1 MSQNI
6 PIYIPTYISDQ
17 NYSPTR
23 VQPRL
28 LYYNGQVDCQP
39 YYLVDGE
46 SIAREVTQFP
56 YFDNYSVTSGSQFP
70 EQGSKS
76 LLFFNEQAVYGST
89 PTGSLFSEYWS
100 NYVNLL
106 YNPRTRLVNASAI
119 IPLADYFKM
128 ELNDIVDFRGNY
140 YHLRAIN
147 DYSLTDGTCK
157 IQLLGPLLEGALD
170 LNTASDCEFTYI
182 VEEVQ
187 CNYAYTSSVVTTT
200 TLPPIP
206 GINIL
211 SGGTSGSYVSGSQIF
226 RYNSIATSGS
236 FTQLNVINDSELGA
250 RLMLIGGGGDGG
262 PVSDTPVGSTKAS
275 SGGGAGQVVYYDDY
289 VLGTGIY
296 DIFIGRNNQDSYIRP
311 SGSLIPFLSASS
323 GATGSAITGG
333 ACNQNVKNGWLPGK
347 GKVNGA
353 GGIRLCGTSGSIIC
367 NELVK
372 AGSDGIAGLGFN
384 GATPPSC
391 SPVRTAG
398 GGAGAGGAGGTASPL
413 YPSVSSTVASGIGVT
428 YNLTSASIQ
437 YSIGGRAKI
446 NGQFAEASQQTI
458 LPNTSGSGG
467 DGEGTGK
474 AGLLVIAYP
483 LGTQQL
489 TECNTYTFSGG
500 NGGGTATYIPCGT
513 TTPITIDVPFNQSIT
528 VCIVKTDDYPRVTG
542 TATMSS
548 IGLCNE
554 YIAPTPSTPC
564 GPTASLAQTFVY
576 NYTIVG
582 IQCYPTPQSCQ
593 RLLPGDAFLSY
604 YDIDGVYNE
613 VNVGGPLSGLY
624 GSVCAREF
632 PAPGIWGESAGT
644 ITPTGA
650 VCQSKCIPIPPT
662 TTTTTYP
669 PQNCRTGVT
678 LFTYVTT
685 TILWQN
691 CDGTSGNIRA
701 RNTFILPGCIRPET
715 IVAGGGG
722 EFAIIDN
729 GTQC

>member
-1 MSQNI
+1 MSQII
-6 PIYIPTYISDQ
+6 PIFVPTYISDQ
-17 NYSPTR
+17 NYNPAR

-28 LYYNGQVDCQP
+28 LYYNGQVDCQR
-39 YYLVDGE
+39 YYMVDGSGVSKE
-46 SIAREVTQFP
+46 INQFP
-56 YFDNYSVTSGSQFP
+56 YFDNYSVVSGSQFP
-70 EQGSKS
+70 TTSSKS

-170 LNTASDCEFTYI
+170 LNKPSDCEFTYT

-236 FTQLNVINDSELGA
+236 FTQLNVINDFGLGA

-262 PVSDTPVGSTKAS
+262 PVSDTPVGNDKGS
-275 SGGGAGQVVYYDDY
+275 SGGGAGQITYYDNY
-289 VLGTGIY
+289 VLETGLY
-296 DIFIGRNNQDSYIRP
+296 DVFIGTNNQNSYIRA
-311 SGSLIPFLSASS
+311 SGSLIPFVSASS

-333 ACNQNVKNGWLPGK
+333 SCVKGVKNGWLPGK

-353 GGIRLCGTSGSIIC
+353 GGILLCGVGGSSNCSEQIIT
-367 NELVK
+367 
-372 AGSDGIAGLGFN
+372 GSNGIVGLGFN
-384 GATPPSC
+384 GATPNNC
-391 SPVRTAG
+391 SLTRIAG

-413 YPSVSSTVASGIGVT
+413 YPAASSTVASGVGLT

-446 NGQFAEASQQTI
+446 NGQFAEGAQQTI
-458 LPNTSGSGG
+458 LPLTSGSGG
-467 DGEGTGK
+467 DGEGKGK
-474 AGLLVIAYP
+474 GGLLVLAYP
-483 LGTQQL
+483 LGTEQL

-500 NGGGTATYIPCGT
+500 AGGGLATYIPCGT
-513 TTPITIDVPFNQSIT
+513 TTPITIDIPFNQSVT

-542 TATMSS
+542 TVTMSS

-554 YIAPTPSTPC
+554 YIAPTPLTPC

-576 NYTIVG
+576 NYTVVG
-582 IQCYPTPQSCQ
+582 TQCYPTPESCQ
-593 RLLPGDAFLSY
+593 RLLPGDAYLSY

-613 VNVGGPLSGLY
+613 VNVGGPFGGG

-632 PAPGIWGESAGT
+632 PAPGIWGPSAGT

-650 VCQSKCIPIPPT
+650 LCQSKCIPIPPT
-662 TTTTTYP
+662 TTTTTYS

-678 LFTYVTT
+678 LFTFSTT

-722 EFAIIDN
+722 EFTIIDN
-729 GTQC
+729 GTEC